1 MTTLITLAVFI
12 DPRTDFVSTNTA
24 ALPTEAITLLRRPPL
39 QGRRC
44 CCQSCLH
51 KLWLWSGLILNKW
64 NKDNKQLLAGGF
76 KTEPNLVSNS
86 GMNPLQSTP
95 ILHVSKLNFT
105 WPAQP
110 LITDFSADILPGIT
124 LVKGGDGRGKS
135 TLLRLLAG
143 ALPAQSGQ
151 LQINGI
157 DLHTQPVHYKNQV
170 FWADP
175 RSDKFDQMS
184 VPDYFQCQQRSH
196 PHFDDS
202 VRADAVAGLGL
213 AEHLHKQLYML
224 STGSKRKVFIAAAFA
239 SGAAVTLLDEPFAA
253 VDAVSIGF
261 MLKWLKA
268 VQSGSSRA
276 WVIADYVAPDGLRLR
291 QTLDLGD

>member
-1 MTTLITLAVFI
+1 
-12 DPRTDFVSTNTA
+12 
-24 ALPTEAITLLRRPPL
+24 
-39 QGRRC
+39 
-44 CCQSCLH
+44 
-51 KLWLWSGLILNKW
+51 
-64 NKDNKQLLAGGF
+64 
-76 KTEPNLVSNS
+76 
-86 GMNPLQSTP
+86 MNPLQSTP
-95 ILHVSKLNFT
+95 ILQVSKLNFSWAT
-105 WPAQP
+105 QP

-151 LQINGI
+151 LQINGT
-157 DLHTQPVHYKNQV
+157 DLQTQPVNYKTQV

-175 RSDKFDQMS
+175 RSDAFDQMRVS
-184 VPDYFQCQQRSH
+184 DYFAWQQRNH
-196 PHFDDS
+196 AHFDDS

-224 STGSKRKVFIAAAFA
+224 STGSKRKVFITAAFA

-261 MLKWLKA
+261 MLKWLKRA
-268 VQSGSSRA
+268 QSGTNSA
-276 WVIADYVAPDGLRLR
+276 WVIADYLGPEGLHLR

>member
-1 MTTLITLAVFI
+1 MVLK
-12 DPRTDFVSTNTA
+12 
-24 ALPTEAITLLRRPPL
+24 
-39 QGRRC
+39 
-44 CCQSCLH
+44 QSR
-51 KLWLWSGLILNKW
+51 
-64 NKDNKQLLAGGF
+64 
-76 KTEPNLVSNS
+76 NLVSNS

-95 ILHVSKLNFT
+95 TLQVSKLNFS
-105 WPAQP
+105 WPAQQ
-110 LITDFSADILPGIT
+110 LITDFSADIGAGIT

-135 TLLRLLAG
+135 TLLRLMAG

-157 DLHTQPVHYKNQV
+157 DLQTQPDHYKTQV

-175 RSDKFDQMS
+175 RSDAFDQMS
-184 VPDYFQCQQRSH
+184 VPDYFEWQQRNH
-196 PHFDDS
+196 PHFDDG

-213 AEHLHKQLYML
+213 AEHLQKQLYML
-224 STGSKRKVFIAAAFA
+224 STGSKRKVFIAAALA

-261 MLKWLKA
+261 MLKWLKSA
-268 VQSGSSRA
+268 QSSTNRA
-276 WVIADYVAPDGLRLR
+276 WVIADYTAPDGLLLR

>member
-1 MTTLITLAVFI
+1 
-12 DPRTDFVSTNTA
+12 
-24 ALPTEAITLLRRPPL
+24 
-39 QGRRC
+39 
-44 CCQSCLH
+44 
-51 KLWLWSGLILNKW
+51 
-64 NKDNKQLLAGGF
+64 
-76 KTEPNLVSNS
+76 VSNN
-86 GMNPLQSTP
+86 GMKQLQSTP
-95 ILHVSKLNFT
+95 ILHVSKLNFN
-105 WPAQP
+105 WADQQ

-151 LQINGI
+151 LQINGM
-157 DLHTQPVHYKNQV
+157 DLQTQPVHYKNQV

-175 RSDKFDQMS
+175 RSDVFDQMS
-184 VPDYFQCQQRSH
+184 VPDYFEWQQRSH
-196 PHFDDS
+196 AHFDDS
-202 VRADAVAGLGL
+202 VRADVTAGLGL
-213 AEHLHKQLYML
+213 AEHLHKQLFML

-261 MLKWLKA
+261 ILKWLKGA
-268 VQSGSSRA
+268 QSGSNRA
-276 WVIADYVAPDGLRLR
+276 WVIADYLAPDGLHLR

>member
-1 MTTLITLAVFI
+1 
-12 DPRTDFVSTNTA
+12 
-24 ALPTEAITLLRRPPL
+24 
-39 QGRRC
+39 
-44 CCQSCLH
+44 
-51 KLWLWSGLILNKW
+51 
-64 NKDNKQLLAGGF
+64 
-76 KTEPNLVSNS
+76 
-86 GMNPLQSTP
+86 MNPLQSTP
-95 ILHVSKLNFT
+95 LLHVSKLNFS

-143 ALPAQSGQ
+143 ALPAQSGR
-151 LQINGI
+151 LQINGM
-157 DLHTQPVHYKNQV
+157 DLHTQPVHYKKQV

-175 RSDKFDQMS
+175 RSDVFDQMS
-184 VPDYFQCQQRSH
+184 VPDYFEWQQRSH
-196 PHFDDS
+196 ADFDDG
-202 VRADAVAGLGL
+202 VLADVTAGLGL

-224 STGSKRKVFIAAAFA
+224 STGSKRKVLIAAAFA
-239 SGAAVTLLDEPFAA
+239 SGAALTLLDEPFAA

-268 VQSGSSRA
+268 AQSGTNRA
-276 WVIADYVAPDGLRLR
+276 WVIADYTAPDGLHLR